1 MNDNKKF
8 LQTVKPFL
16 LDKVKLIILVN
27 NDNIEP
33 NEIEVAKTLNEFFS
47 NIVRNLEIPEYQVIQ
62 SSINII
68 RRYSQSFPSFYF
80 SVVDKNTVL
89 KEIRKLSV
97 KKVSQDINIPVK
109 VVKEN
114 KEFFFKS
121 IFNLMKVF
129 LHHNSL
135 QILILRM

>member
-1 MNDNKKF
+1 MKYRYH
-8 LQTVKPFL
+8 P
-16 LDKVKLIILVN
+16 
-27 NDNIEP
+27 
-33 NEIEVAKTLNEFFS
+33 
-47 NIVRNLEIPEYQVIQ
+47 
-62 SSINII
+62 SINII

>member
-33 NEIEVAKTLNEFFS
+33 NEIEVAKTLHEFFS

-62 SSINII
+62 S
-68 RRYSQSFPSFYF
+68 YKQ
-80 SVVDKNTVL
+80 
-89 KEIRKLSV
+89 
-97 KKVSQDINIPVK
+97 
-109 VVKEN
+109 
-114 KEFFFKS
+114 
-121 IFNLMKVF
+121 
-129 LHHNSL
+129 
-135 QILILRM
+135 

>member
-62 SSINII
+62 S
-68 RRYSQSFPSFYF
+68 YKQ
-80 SVVDKNTVL
+80 
-89 KEIRKLSV
+89 
-97 KKVSQDINIPVK
+97 
-109 VVKEN
+109 
-114 KEFFFKS
+114 
-121 IFNLMKVF
+121 
-129 LHHNSL
+129 
-135 QILILRM
+135 